1 MENWNNQND
10 EQQNLHSDNEW
21 QTSENDKDQ
30 NTDDSFNMNS
40 AEADGYGIDP
50 NTADD
55 ALFAVGDD
63 DDDDDDDLDAD
74 DSEEEETSK
83 RDWGSVDPLS
93 DTDGLPSGVD
103 PSGPGSAV

>member
-10 EQQNLHSDNEW
+10 EQQNLHSDNW
-21 QTSENDKDQ
+21 QMSENDKDL

-55 ALFAVGDD
+55 ALYTLGDD
-63 DDDDDDDLDAD
+63 DDDDVDSD
-74 DSEEEETSK
+74 DSDEEETSK
-83 RDWGSVDPLS
+83 RDWGNVDPLS